1 MYMPGTVQVSYKT
14 DYQDT
19 PMGAVTEQI
28 LVHITLQLE

>member
-19 PMGAVTEQI
+19 PMGAVTEQASWC
-28 LVHITLQLE
+28 V